1 MVDSTL
7 TRIDADIA
15 KEKQTIA
22 AAEARLAKL
31 QAAREVLA
39 QYEGSN
45 IEDAEDDKRVSL
57 GSRIES
63 VLVESGPTEP
73 SEILRQ
79 LNEAGV
85 GTTYNS
91 VSTTLGRL
99 KTKEFIWNE
108 GGKWDLTT
116 RRRKTL
122 TRNGG

>member
-73 SEILRQ
+73 SGILRQ